1 MTDNDP
7 CPNDTNGDGNCGRKT
22 CARCYPQYQPLPEP
36 ELTALMRDL
45 TRMYDTMRINYEHD
59 EWRWV
64 LSPAMVKLLRD
75 YAATISDTATTDL
88 TDEATVFGVQ
98 VRVDEHATQ
107 PMLELRRD

>member
-1 MTDNDP
+1 MSSDNDQP
-7 CPNDTNGDGNCGRKT
+7 ALTVRKLDT
-22 CARCYPQYQPLPEP
+22 E
-36 ELTALMRDL
+36 ALVHDL

-75 YAATISDTATTDL
+75 YASTVSDTATTDL